1 MDAEIVLLLGS
12 LALVLVL
19 GIALWWQL
27 RELTRFLLHSTG
39 GLELI
44 REGIANLIGTLSK
57 ETASAAMLRRL
68 EAVEG
73 ELRAATAVAQ
83 DALGRA
89 TQLGARQAARAR
101 WDRDLEDEGEEVP
114 QLTPDQKRELLAEIL
129 GAQQLSPSVPI
140 TVQTPIVRPGATSGD
155 DSLKRRA
162 FELRR
167 QKEG

>member
-83 DALGRA
+83 DALGR
-89 TQLGARQAARAR
+89 
-101 WDRDLEDEGEEVP
+101 P